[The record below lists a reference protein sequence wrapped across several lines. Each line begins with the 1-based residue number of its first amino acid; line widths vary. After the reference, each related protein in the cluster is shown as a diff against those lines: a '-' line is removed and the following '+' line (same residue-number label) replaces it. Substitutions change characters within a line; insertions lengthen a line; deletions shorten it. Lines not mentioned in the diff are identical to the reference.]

1 MIERNVY
8 IAGICNESDIVVR
21 YFISPSMGSIT
32 LTRNHQSGKRYKR
45 YNLAVKGSENIK
57 RISQY
62 SMWERL
68 VLEVAVTE
76 IVPTNLSPHGWVI
89 HSEMGSGYLE
99 QSGMKF
105 GPSLNSARIYVN
117 HKNVLN
123 STHLQKTST
132 YYVPDA
138 KIIPVRVDI
147 VNEWTFSE
155 APVDLA
161 DF

>member
-1 MIERNVY
+1 MEKNVY
-8 IAGICNESDIVVR
+8 IAGIRDESNYIH
-21 YFISPSMGSIT
+21 YFIAPSMGSMT
-32 LTRNHQSGKRYKR
+32 LTRKHQSAKRYRR
-45 YNLAVKGSENIK
+45 YNTAIIGSDNIK

-62 SMWERL
+62 HTWEKL
-68 VLEVAVTE
+68 VLEVSVTK
-76 IVPTNLSPHGWVI
+76 IVPSNLAPHGYVI
-89 HSEMGSGYLE
+89 YSKEKNEYLE

-105 GPSLNSARIYVN
+105 GPSLNSARIYV
-117 HKNVLN
+117 HYKNVLN